1 MSKILPVKGA
11 RDFYPDEMAM
21 RGWLYDRIR
30 SISESFGYQEYEGPY
45 LERLELYA
53 AKSGEELVKEQSF
66 VFEDRGGEMIALRP
80 ELTPSLARM
89 VATRSG
95 SLQRPIRWWS
105 FGPFWRY
112 ERPQKGRSREF
123 FQWNIDILGVDTPQ
137 ADAELAAVAAGFF
150 RSLGLPPTAVRIL
163 VNSRT
168 LAEMQLESIG
178 IPAEMRQKT
187 FRAIDRLDKMDQRKW
202 EAYASDI
209 GLSSDQILALQDVL
223 TDTAAWKQSKQL
235 VSFFEAIEK
244 LGASEYIEYEPS
256 IIRGLDYYTGI
267 VFEARDSDRRHRAIL
282 GGGRYDDL
290 VSVVGGDPVPGVG
303 FAMGDVVIG
312 LVLEDA
318 GVSPQ
323 LRPNPAQILLVA
335 YDEASL
341 LQTLSMSSEL
351 RESGYRAEWYPQ
363 SDRIKTQLKYADRQG
378 IPVVLILGPDEIS
391 NNQVTIK
398 EMQSGDQVTVDRVG
412 MIDFIAELLNP
423 KD

>member
-11 RDFYPDEMAM
+11 RDFYPEEMAM
-21 RGWLYDRIR
+21 RGWLYRNIR
-30 SISESFGYQEYEGPY
+30 VVSESFGYQEFEGPF

-53 AKSGEELVKEQSF
+53 AKSGDELVKQQSF

-89 VATRSG
+89 VATRSQA
-95 SLQRPIRWWS
+95 LPRPIRWWS

-137 ADAELAAVAAGFF
+137 ADAELAAVAAVFF
-150 RSLGLPPTAVRIL
+150 RNLGLPSSAVRIL

-168 LAEMQLESIG
+168 LAEIQLETIG
-178 IPAEMRQKT
+178 IPSDLRQQT

-202 EAYASDI
+202 EAYASEV
-209 GLSSDQILALQDVL
+209 GLSDDQILALQDVL
-223 TDTAAWKQSKQL
+223 TDTEAWKQSKQL
-235 VSFFEAIEK
+235 VSFFEAVEK
-244 LGASEYIEYEPS
+244 LGVSDYIEYDPS

-267 VFEARDSDRRHRAIL
+267 VFEARDADRRHRAIL

-290 VSVVGGDPVPGVG
+290 VSIVGGDPVPGVG

-318 GVSPQ
+318 GVSPE

-335 YDEASL
+335 FDEASL
-341 LQTLSMSSEL
+341 LQTLSISSEL
-351 RESGYRAEWYPQ
+351 RASGLRAEWYPQ
-363 SDRIKTQLKYADRQG
+363 ADRIKTQLKYADRQG
-378 IPVVLILGPDEIS
+378 IPIVLILGPDELA
-391 NNQVTIK
+391 NGQVTIK
-398 EMQSGDQVTVDRVG
+398 DMRSGDQISLDRSD
-412 MIDFIAELLNP
+412 MIEHIGEIL
-423 KD
+423 